1 MKIKITE
8 QQYNALLNEGYFD
21 RLGAK
26 VSAEV
31 SSMFKKNSSDE
42 KSKNDKAQEK
52 NYEKLKSYGL
62 DVDNKVKSVIKDLY
76 KLYPTPKIV
85 VNIYLEFLENFLKQN
100 KKFLNLKSQ
109 ITPIDYV
116 DEDKHYTNE
125 DIVKIQYMASRL
137 RDYIVGVVN
146 KLNKTFSSKKDRPV
160 ENYIH
165 FLGEFLNE
173 NKNQGYLKSDR
184 FGYTT
189 RIFYKSPKNFDQQ
202 SEISKDNT
210 DKIENEP
217 KQQTQPAKKQVTQTQ
232 PAKTQTNYPGR
243 TEELRQK
250 MQSRLNTN
258 PYFGK

>member
-76 KLYPTPKIV
+76 KLYPTPKLEVID
-85 VNIYLEFLENFLKQN
+85 YLHFLQDFLMQN
-100 KKFLNLKSQ
+100 NNFLNLESK
-109 ITPIDYV
+109 IIPLKYV
-116 DEDKHYTNE
+116 GKHEHYTDKE
-125 DIVKIQYMASRL
+125 IAKLQYMASRL

-146 KLNKTFSSKKDRPV
+146 NLNRVFSSKKDRQA

-173 NKNQGYLKSDR
+173 NKNQGHLKSDR

-189 RIFYKSPKNFDQQ
+189 RSFYKSPKKFNQQ
-202 SEISKDNT
+202 SEISK

-217 KQQTQPAKKQVTQTQ
+217 KQQIQPAKKQVTQTQ

-250 MQSRLNTN
+250 MQSRLNPN

>member
-62 DVDNKVKSVIKDLY
+62 DVDNKVKSVIEDLY
-76 KLYPTPKIV
+76 ELYPTPKLEVID
-85 VNIYLEFLENFLKQN
+85 YLHYLQDFLMQN
-100 KKFLNLKSQ
+100 NNFLNLESK
-109 ITPIDYV
+109 IIPLKYV
-116 DEDKHYTNE
+116 GKHEHYTDKE
-125 DIVKIQYMASRL
+125 IAKLQYMASRL

-146 KLNKTFSSKKDRPV
+146 NLNRVFSSKKDRQV

-173 NKNQGYLKSDR
+173 NKNQGHLKSDR

-189 RIFYKSPKNFDQQ
+189 RIFYKSPKKFDQQ
-202 SEISKDNT
+202 SEISKD
-210 DKIENEP
+210 KIENEP
-217 KQQTQPAKKQVTQTQ
+217 KQQIQPAKKQVTQTQ